1 MPRRM
6 RRPAGGNRRCA
17 RRCARQHDAGENLW
31 AAGEQSRRRVGS
43 TLVPRSSFLSGRAR
57 PPMLTSTKLRA
68 AQRAVV
74 SGMCRERRCPA
85 SRTARAAPNRRHA
98 WGARGGW
105 AVSDGRAGSGPG
117 DAPLAAA
124 GRPPRHPSPPRVT
137 PVEPS
142 SNSWPWRPR
151 APLDLALLQLSCGCR
166 GGRTVSRSK
175 TDRRSSPPPSPPS
188 PDLPPTYPHDPPST
202 APVAVRG
209 SRRTSARGCGGCHRR
224 TASAP
229 APSPVAGAPLD
240 P

>member
-1 MPRRM
+1 MACAGKGAALPRVPRA
-6 RRPAGGNRRCA
+6 P
-17 RRCARQHDAGENLW
+17 L
-31 AAGEQSRRRVGS
+31 RVGG
-43 TLVPRSSFLSGRAR
+43 TRG
-57 PPMLTSTKLRA
+57 
-68 AQRAVV
+68 
-74 SGMCRERRCPA
+74 
-85 SRTARAAPNRRHA
+85 ARAGDGLSATA
-98 WGARGGW
+98 GRGRDRGT
-105 AVSDGRAGSGPG
+105 P
-117 DAPLAAA
+117 PLAAE

-209 SRRTSARGCGGCHRR
+209 SRRTSARGCGGRHPC
-224 TASAP
+224 TAP
-229 APSPVAGAPLD
+229 ALAPRPWTRSPARRWPG
-240 P
+240 